1 MNVEADVL
9 VKLAAMQMQT
19 QKKSEFE
26 LTAEWL
32 VANGY

>member
-9 VKLAAMQMQT
+9 VKLAAMQMQA
-19 QKKSEFE
+19 QKKPSFE
-26 LTAEWL
+26 LTAAWL